1 MDSSGVCLQCGEGTG
16 LLFHVVDMGNIKV
29 ARFVDDKSTGSRSD
43 ALGRSL
49 ASFEHWRSANMSTT
63 EQEKPAPLELIVEL
77 GVVGVSLVDHRPKEL
92 CYLYLERVFVSYSTG
107 YDSGTT
113 SRLEFLLAI

>member
-1 MDSSGVCLQCGEGTG
+1 MVSSGVCLECGEGLG
-16 LLFHVVDMGNIKV
+16 LLFHVVEMGNIRI
-29 ARFVDDKSTGSRSD
+29 ARFVDDKTTGLRSD

-49 ASFEHWRSANMSTT
+49 ASFENWRSANMPST
-63 EQEKPAPLELIVEL
+63 EQVNASPMELIVEL
-77 GVVGVSLVDHRPKEL
+77 GVVGVSFVDHRPKEL

-113 SRLEFLLAI
+113 SRLGFLAI